1 MLANSE
7 KRSPDGASQSKHI
20 SRSGSRV
27 KKGTLLPPLSPEPP
41 PLSVPRPLFSLP
53 PLPSDRPL
61 SVMDL
66 PRLIAQVG
74 PQRARG
80 DTKWS
85 EGPRMMASALGA
97 DIPIRTP
104 DESTAHSLTEKA
116 ESTKVPTCRGKKI
129 KAVKNEKPAPDP
141 LSGTEVFQMFTERR
155 GRRELELF
163 YLKEVEGDSYRPYDL
178 RVVPCSAAGSEHY
191 IFSPHSVLHVTQR
204 GYGGL
209 LSLSEWFRESV
220 LWRDLQEIPFFR
232 DFPLRRAFT
241 RWRRNVHK
249 VIFQRRCKDLQ
260 DVLLIA
266 VPQFRNALLL
276 FNRTIEEV
284 KGTHWLPQEEN
295 TSFTLLE
302 FKDVLMTMNQEC
314 LQILEKLS
322 QYRAAILNKVKEHS
336 YRTQQELQLHLE
348 FSLKPSRSVE
358 PLHRQLLHQQQL
370 LSQLSRSES
379 VLQRLGSFSA
389 LINTITVQSII
400 SLITQDLTQFT
411 SRVLKRGELEGCL
424 FHTELSLRDDQLTV
438 DPPTH
443 LLQEA
448 VSGAILTVKDS
459 VIQMCDSCGL
469 FLEISNTSDVSQDS
483 PSDLTCIEHH
493 ITGEDTSGEECC
505 SWRLH
510 REASSRWLQL
520 QKRTSLLLQG
530 RRLHGCFSPLTQSQL
545 QQQIHIHILTTQA
558 EEEQAGVMQEADLEI
573 QQLCESFSWLV
584 DIHVFISERSV
595 SSLDS
600 LKDQPASQY
609 QDLIEKT
616 RCLTERLSSVP
627 SSVSTSNQ
635 LINIQCSRIKEP
647 LQQQL
652 RLLEEKLQQQ
662 LVQQIQI
669 LSENV
674 SSDLQRYAARLRTEP
689 GDLQELST
697 YALMMRECV
706 KMCPDMQRRLE
717 YIHSLQ
723 ETLCKNYRKMTEQ
736 EETVKEKMLAL
747 WDGFIPLLKEA
758 DIIVSCRLPSM
769 ANALDAMFSVLACDL
784 KNTVSKATAGPFID
798 PSQEAKEMVSRL
810 SLMCVHVQNLN
821 ANLEQLSSKSQNL
834 HEHPKDLSILT
845 ADVQRVKARKEL
857 WEIISAY
864 TTWREEWKQLLL
876 TEVVVSEAQGKV
888 AKWKERT
895 LSLTSIIPTHD
906 AVLQQALGNL
916 ESLEYHVEV
925 MAKLQSPMLTHRH
938 WKDIFEGMGLRFVPE
953 KKVIVAELTSL
964 PLEVHQELINKIC
977 RDAQAEYNM
986 EQNFI
991 KLQQEWKPRLFQLDK
1006 FTLPVWQHQKPQ
1018 YVLPETKKPTEGIVS
1033 KLQTANQHTCNDP
1046 RLLVIG
1052 LEIHF
1057 AEIENDLMTL
1067 STMLKSPHSVDFRL
1081 QNEHLF
1087 QSLHDLG
1094 KLLCLF
1100 ERYQQLW
1107 AFLTKMF
1114 HETSIRVQSV
1124 ELLEQFQPIDETFKD
1139 IIQSVS
1145 SDTHVW
1151 NFVNP
1156 KKTNERFY
1164 GRNFHQILIDG
1175 VSTMEAISSQMSDL
1189 LESLCQ
1195 QFPRLWFL
1203 SDWER
1208 IQLLSF
1214 DPTPCTL
1221 QPFVRKCFKGIRW
1234 LEVDCVIPSNQTG
1247 VKICGATSESQMKVL
1262 GFFGS
1267 LQEHITFPSPLEPNP
1282 NALGWLSIFEKELT
1296 LTMVQLM
1303 KKCAI
1308 VRIQLEPHTEDVA
1321 FDKEVK
1327 DIVFQ
1332 IAERR
1337 KVALPVLDLVSEYP
1351 LQCLLV
1357 VEEAVWCQSVLQ
1369 AFQESSPVM
1378 LRNIKAYNSAKWKT
1392 LGRFIRDG
1400 VTGSNC
1406 ESLVSKYRMMC
1417 LRALVQL
1424 TMKHS
1429 QQLSRLMEVQSL
1441 PESSFEWL
1449 SFMKYHINSEDC
1461 SLTDDPTC
1469 HVDVL
1474 GHRLQYDYEYF
1485 GPEDCVMGHTPSTDR
1500 AILGILLALTSY
1512 RCGFVRG
1519 PCMSGKKTT
1528 VVQLGKALGR
1538 MVVNLQCCPTM
1549 SPGVVQRMLLGAL
1562 QTGAWLLLDSVDLL
1576 TQGLLSMLGQHLF
1589 DIQQSF
1595 AEFTQKKNQRLREE
1609 PKDWNADGVTDCTN
1623 LHSDCHMVIAG
1634 KSISARPSYGCVVIS
1649 SKGYS
1654 SEVPEI
1660 LRCATRPIA
1669 LTLPDYRIIAEV
1681 MLTSIGYSDAV
1692 SLSQRLVDLIS
1703 LAQDSLCLPDSIND
1717 HQSCYLVLL
1726 QKIIS
1731 ASEMHFQQSE
1741 RQKDISDEADPTPSE
1756 TLTVRVDD
1764 KDRKEAEK
1772 PSRFLSSHLSII
1784 QGLMEETA
1792 IVKAILS
1799 VSLPV
1804 LYEQKKALQFSILL
1818 KETFPIACQFPLFQ
1832 EYIEEE
1838 EKTQLKYALTEEL
1851 QRKCFHADTEIIS
1864 SSLRLYHTMKLSPA
1878 VILIGPSGSGKTT
1891 CRCALAEALN
1901 HLAALTENDNR
1912 MEGDTPQISTWNSVD
1927 TVVLFPNAM
1936 SHKELFGS
1944 FCEKRGWQD
1953 GAVVKVL
1960 RDSEPKICNKNQ
1972 KSDQIHKWLVM
1983 DGNPV
1988 GWLDYLTTMCS
1999 PQDQFLCLSSGEILP
2014 SQPHL
2019 RLVMEVTDL
2028 RDASPSAVTRCS
2040 LVYFSGSDLWKA
2052 VWRSEMDALS
2062 SEHKLDQGTL
2072 NMWNRL
2078 AEDLFSNTLTALT
2091 SAILNEGES
2100 LESVV
2105 HGMREI
2111 MSFVRI
2117 LRALLQHVGKE
2128 GEKAGATPQVYKK
2141 DTPLHRAGTDSKGLL
2156 NRNLFLVAYIWGFSG
2171 HLHPR
2176 HWPRFDSV
2184 AHQVLFTCRY
2194 RIVVPDGESVFEYFF
2209 NIDIKTCS
2217 KNTLLTKSI
2226 PPMYRKYAS
2235 LLNIMLE
2242 ANQPVLLSGEP
2253 GSGKTTLCRT
2263 LLSFEK
2269 PHITLPASPLLRSR
2283 DLHTVLKTINCTK
2296 NCRDTQG
2303 PNAKQTGLLVFVDD
2317 LHEAPRDVFGKM
2329 STALDTLR
2337 QSISMGRILT
2347 FDGYNF
2353 KLLSAASL
2361 SYMATCCVSGSHSTV
2376 ISSRLSRLFSNFVLP
2391 SLSMD
2396 VILSIHSPRLKMW
2409 LKETQLTQS
2418 AEDMACC
2425 IITATKNVYDAV
2437 CDQFKPTVQRPLFIF
2452 SHHDLQKVFK
2462 GLCLWQPDRGTMQ
2475 QKEETILILPESEPV
2490 LNIAHLWMHE
2500 CLRTFSD
2507 RLCSEDESKTLES
2520 LIAMTATTHYGSRLA
2535 DATSPVSLDVKRL
2548 DIHTLPSDTEG
2559 QPIAKSLGNRNLPQE
2574 TKPAGQSDLKKA
2586 QTLTEPS
2593 SLSGNISSVEESLKT
2608 HAMQPQILQHME
2620 DKLANLVYAPDLSE
2634 APMNQKH
2641 IFKCS
2646 FTYQDR
2652 DLEVLLQQLRV
2663 LISRNKEDKG
2673 QEADYNILNRC
2684 VVHRQ
2689 RVGQLLH
2696 ILRALLIPGGHGL
2709 LMASNKSTGRKTTV
2723 RLAAFITGY
2732 LLMEVHPSN
2741 EDELHEILKEAV
2753 NKTRVDG
2760 VRVIILV
2767 HEGVSQPIRW
2777 ELLAAM
2783 AHQTQAGLYTED
2795 LRNVVSR
2802 ATDVR
2807 KSRRYR
2813 MDYWMSEKYLSQI
2826 HRNVHV
2832 FLLLPFTTTDSSE
2845 VPANNGDRG
2854 LTTQLMKA
2862 LSLSV
2867 CVDIYQPW
2875 SRLSLVEVAAQC
2887 LKTNPPITE
2896 RDTSEAGLSV
2906 VMAGIHQSA
2915 CQYAS
2920 VLLRDQTF
2928 NPQTFLEFI
2937 AHFHHLFKHLHTQHQ
2952 SRANRLAAVLSR
2964 LDVMSGEAAR
2974 YKQNLVKLQE
2984 EVSEAQQRELELL
2997 SALDH
3002 QRILLEEAQESC
3014 VVEENKLYDLEEQ
3027 VSHTHKQVV
3036 PVLLLGLK
3044 LLSCLNP
3051 CDLEEVR
3058 HYRDPPEGVV
3068 RIMDA
3073 VCLLF
3078 NRPPGWESAKQLLG
3092 QDNFFQELEFFERC
3106 SVTAERLQQLALM
3119 VHSPQFVPESVQGVS
3134 RACES
3139 LCLWVKAVFQCCC
3152 MQQQLELKQQMEA
3165 TARHTRAKLN
3175 RLELQKNEAKQ
3186 RQEEEKIQL
3195 EGVRAKLKETEKR

>member
-20 SRSGSRV
+20 SRSDLREPE
-27 KKGTLLPPLSPEPP
+27 GTQSGAKDPNDGLS
-41 PLSVPRPLFSLP
+41 
-53 PLPSDRPL
+53 
-61 SVMDL
+61 
-66 PRLIAQVG
+66 AG
-74 PQRARG
+74 G
-80 DTKWS
+80 
-85 EGPRMMASALGA
+85 
-97 DIPIRTP
+97 DIPIRAP
-104 DESTAHSLTEKA
+104 DESTALSLTEKA
-116 ESTKVPTCRGKKI
+116 ESIKVPTCRDKKI
-129 KAVKNEKPAPDP
+129 TAVKNGKPAPDP

-209 LSLSEWFRESV
+209 LSLSEWFQR
-220 LWRDLQEIPFFR
+220 
-232 DFPLRRAFT
+232 
-241 RWRRNVHK
+241 
-249 VIFQRRCKDLQ
+249 RRCKDLQ

-322 QYRAAILNKVKEHS
+322 QYRAAILKKVREHS

-389 LINTITVQSII
+389 LINTITVQSIV

-411 SRVLKRGELEGCL
+411 SRVLKRGEGCL
-424 FHTELSLRDDQLTV
+424 FHTELSLREDQLTV

-483 PSDLTCIEHH
+483 PSDFTCIEHH
-493 ITGEDTSGEECC
+493 ITGEDNSGEQCC

-520 QKRTSLLLQG
+520 QKRTSLLLHG

-545 QQQIHIHILTTQA
+545 QQQIHIHSLTTQA

-584 DIHVFISERSV
+584 DINVFISERSV

-635 LINIQCSRIKEP
+635 LINIQCSRIKES
-647 LQQQL
+647 LQQEL

-706 KMCPDMQRRLE
+706 KMCPVMQRRLE

-736 EETVKEKMLAL
+736 EETVKEK
-747 WDGFIPLLKEA
+747 EA
-758 DIIVSCRLPSM
+758 DSIVSCRLPSM

-810 SLMCVHVQNLN
+810 SLMCVHVQNIN
-821 ANLEQLSSKSQNL
+821 AKLEQLSSKSQNL

-876 TEVVVSEAQGKV
+876 TEVVVPEAQGKI

-953 KKVIVAELTSL
+953 KKVTVAELTSL

-986 EQNFI
+986 EQNFM
-991 KLQQEWKPRLFQLDK
+991 KLQQEWKARLFQLDK
-1006 FTLPVWQHQKPQ
+1006 FTLPVWQHLKPQ
-1018 YVLPETKKPTEGIVS
+1018 HVLPETKKPTEGTVS

-1046 RLLVIG
+1046 RLIVIG

-1067 STMLKSPHSVDFRL
+1067 STMLKSPHNVEFRL

-1087 QSLHDLG
+1087 ESLHDLG

-1114 HETSIRVQSV
+1114 HETSMSVQSV

-1151 NFVNP
+1151 NLVNP
-1156 KKTNERFY
+1156 KKTNERFH

-1175 VSTMEAISSQMSDL
+1175 VSTMEAISSKMSDL

-1203 SDWER
+1203 SDRER
-1208 IQLLSF
+1208 IQLLF
-1214 DPTPCTL
+1214 CEPTPCTL

-1234 LEVDCVIPSNQTG
+1234 LEVDCVVPSNQTG
-1247 VKICGATSESQMKVL
+1247 VKVCGATSESQMKVL

-1267 LQEHITFPSPLEPNP
+1267 LQEHITFRSPLEPNP

-1308 VRIQLEPHTEDVA
+1308 VRIQLEPPTEDVA

-1337 KVALPVLDLVSEYP
+1337 KVALPVLDLMSEYP

-1357 VEEAVWCQSVLQ
+1357 VEEAVWCKSVLQ
-1369 AFQESSPVM
+1369 ALQESSPVM

-1474 GHRLQYDYEYF
+1474 GHRLQYDNEYF
-1485 GPEDCVMGHTPSTDR
+1485 GPEDCAMGHTPSTDR

-1576 TQGLLSMLGQHLF
+1576 TQGVLSMLGQHLF

-1595 AEFTQKKNQRLREE
+1595 AEFTKKKNQRLKEE

-1634 KSISARPSYGCVVIS
+1634 ESISARPSYGCVVIS

-1692 SLSQRLVDLIS
+1692 SLSQRVVDLIS

-1731 ASEMHFQQSE
+1731 ASEMHFQQSIK
-1741 RQKDISDEADPTPSE
+1741 QQDISDEADPTPSE
-1756 TLTVRVDD
+1756 TVTVRVDE

-1799 VSLPV
+1799 VSLPA
-1804 LYEQKKALQFSILL
+1804 LYEHKKALQFSILL

-1838 EKTQLKYALTEEL
+1838 EKTQLKDALTEEL

-1901 HLAALTENDNR
+1901 HLAAKTENDNR

-1936 SHKELFGS
+1936 SHKELFGR

-1960 RDSEPKICNKNQ
+1960 RDSEPKICNKKQ
-1972 KSDQIHKWLVM
+1972 KS
-1983 DGNPV
+1983 
-1988 GWLDYLTTMCS
+1988 
-1999 PQDQFLCLSSGEILP
+1999 
-2014 SQPHL
+2014 
-2019 RLVMEVTDL
+2019 
-2028 RDASPSAVTRCS
+2028 
-2040 LVYFSGSDLWKA
+2040 SDLWKA

-2072 NMWNRL
+2072 KMWNRL

-2091 SAILNEGES
+2091 SAIQNEGES

-2111 MSFVRI
+2111 LSFVRI

-2128 GEKAGATPQVYKK
+2128 GDKAGATPQVDKK

-2209 NIDIKTCS
+2209 NIDIKTCP
-2217 KNTLLTKSI
+2217 KNTLLANSI

-2253 GSGKTTLCRT
+2253 GCGKTNLCRT

-2296 NCRDTQG
+2296 NCRDNQG
-2303 PNAKQTGLLVFVDD
+2303 PNAKQSGLLLFVDD
-2317 LHEAPRDVFGKM
+2317 LHEAPGDVFGKM
-2329 STALDTLR
+2329 STALETLR
-2337 QSISMGRILT
+2337 QSLSIGQILT

-2361 SYMATCCVSGSHSTV
+2361 SYMATCCVSGSY
-2376 ISSRLSRLFSNFVLP
+2376 
-2391 SLSMD
+2391 
-2396 VILSIHSPRLKMW
+2396 K
-2409 LKETQLTQS
+2409 
-2418 AEDMACC
+2418 
-2425 IITATKNVYDAV
+2425 
-2437 CDQFKPTVQRPLFIF
+2437 
-2452 SHHDLQKVFK
+2452 
-2462 GLCLWQPDRGTMQ
+2462 
-2475 QKEETILILPESEPV
+2475 
-2490 LNIAHLWMHE
+2490 
-2500 CLRTFSD
+2500 
-2507 RLCSEDESKTLES
+2507 
-2520 LIAMTATTHYGSRLA
+2520 
-2535 DATSPVSLDVKRL
+2535 
-2548 DIHTLPSDTEG
+2548 
-2559 QPIAKSLGNRNLPQE
+2559 
-2574 TKPAGQSDLKKA
+2574 TKPPGQSDLKKGR
-2586 QTLTEPS
+2586 TLTEPS

-2620 DKLANLVYAPDLSE
+2620 DKLANLVYGPDLSE

-2684 VVHRQ
+2684 MVHRQ

-2709 LMASNKSTGRKTTV
+2709 LMASNKGTGRKTTV

-2732 LLMEVHPSN
+2732 LLMEVHPGN
-2741 EDELHEILKEAV
+2741 EDELHEILKEAG

-2767 HEGVSQPIRW
+2767 HEGVSQPIRG

-2832 FLLLPFTTTDSSE
+2832 FLLLPFTITDSSE
-2845 VPANNGDRG
+2845 VPANIGDRG
-2854 LTTQLMKA
+2854 LTVNTFFIYVLQH
-2862 LSLSV
+2862 LSL
-2867 CVDIYQPW
+2867 
-2875 SRLSLVEVAAQC
+2875 
-2887 LKTNPPITE
+2887 N
-2896 RDTSEAGLSV
+2896 
-2906 VMAGIHQSA
+2906 QST
-2915 CQYAS
+2915 C
-2920 VLLRDQTF
+2920 
-2928 NPQTFLEFI
+2928 N
-2937 AHFHHLFKHLHTQHQ
+2937 
-2952 SRANRLAAVLSR
+2952 
-2964 LDVMSGEAAR
+2964 
-2974 YKQNLVKLQE
+2974 
-2984 EVSEAQQRELELL
+2984 
-2997 SALDH
+2997 
-3002 QRILLEEAQESC
+3002 
-3014 VVEENKLYDLEEQ
+3014 
-3027 VSHTHKQVV
+3027 
-3036 PVLLLGLK
+3036 
-3044 LLSCLNP
+3044 
-3051 CDLEEVR
+3051 
-3058 HYRDPPEGVV
+3058 
-3068 RIMDA
+3068 
-3073 VCLLF
+3073 
-3078 NRPPGWESAKQLLG
+3078 
-3092 QDNFFQELEFFERC
+3092 
-3106 SVTAERLQQLALM
+3106 
-3119 VHSPQFVPESVQGVS
+3119 
-3134 RACES
+3134 
-3139 LCLWVKAVFQCCC
+3139 
-3152 MQQQLELKQQMEA
+3152 
-3165 TARHTRAKLN
+3165 
-3175 RLELQKNEAKQ
+3175 
-3186 RQEEEKIQL
+3186 
-3195 EGVRAKLKETEKR
+3195 

>member
-1 MLANSE
+1 
-7 KRSPDGASQSKHI
+7 
-20 SRSGSRV
+20 
-27 KKGTLLPPLSPEPP
+27 
-41 PLSVPRPLFSLP
+41 
-53 PLPSDRPL
+53 
-61 SVMDL
+61 
-66 PRLIAQVG
+66 
-74 PQRARG
+74 
-80 DTKWS
+80 
-85 EGPRMMASALGA
+85 
-97 DIPIRTP
+97 
-104 DESTAHSLTEKA
+104 
-116 ESTKVPTCRGKKI
+116 
-129 KAVKNEKPAPDP
+129 
-141 LSGTEVFQMFTERR
+141 
-155 GRRELELF
+155 
-163 YLKEVEGDSYRPYDL
+163 
-178 RVVPCSAAGSEHY
+178 
-191 IFSPHSVLHVTQR
+191 
-204 GYGGL
+204 
-209 LSLSEWFRESV
+209 
-220 LWRDLQEIPFFR
+220 
-232 DFPLRRAFT
+232 
-241 RWRRNVHK
+241 
-249 VIFQRRCKDLQ
+249 
-260 DVLLIA
+260 
-266 VPQFRNALLL
+266 
-276 FNRTIEEV
+276 
-284 KGTHWLPQEEN
+284 
-295 TSFTLLE
+295 
-302 FKDVLMTMNQEC
+302 
-314 LQILEKLS
+314 
-322 QYRAAILNKVKEHS
+322 
-336 YRTQQELQLHLE
+336 
-348 FSLKPSRSVE
+348 
-358 PLHRQLLHQQQL
+358 
-370 LSQLSRSES
+370 
-379 VLQRLGSFSA
+379 
-389 LINTITVQSII
+389 
-400 SLITQDLTQFT
+400 
-411 SRVLKRGELEGCL
+411 
-424 FHTELSLRDDQLTV
+424 
-438 DPPTH
+438 
-443 LLQEA
+443 
-448 VSGAILTVKDS
+448 
-459 VIQMCDSCGL
+459 
-469 FLEISNTSDVSQDS
+469 
-483 PSDLTCIEHH
+483 
-493 ITGEDTSGEECC
+493 
-505 SWRLH
+505 
-510 REASSRWLQL
+510 
-520 QKRTSLLLQG
+520 
-530 RRLHGCFSPLTQSQL
+530 
-545 QQQIHIHILTTQA
+545 
-558 EEEQAGVMQEADLEI
+558 
-573 QQLCESFSWLV
+573 
-584 DIHVFISERSV
+584 
-595 SSLDS
+595 
-600 LKDQPASQY
+600 
-609 QDLIEKT
+609 
-616 RCLTERLSSVP
+616 
-627 SSVSTSNQ
+627 
-635 LINIQCSRIKEP
+635 
-647 LQQQL
+647 
-652 RLLEEKLQQQ
+652 
-662 LVQQIQI
+662 
-669 LSENV
+669 
-674 SSDLQRYAARLRTEP
+674 
-689 GDLQELST
+689 
-697 YALMMRECV
+697 
-706 KMCPDMQRRLE
+706 
-717 YIHSLQ
+717 
-723 ETLCKNYRKMTEQ
+723 
-736 EETVKEKMLAL
+736 
-747 WDGFIPLLKEA
+747 
-758 DIIVSCRLPSM
+758 
-769 ANALDAMFSVLACDL
+769 
-784 KNTVSKATAGPFID
+784 
-798 PSQEAKEMVSRL
+798 
-810 SLMCVHVQNLN
+810 
-821 ANLEQLSSKSQNL
+821 
-834 HEHPKDLSILT
+834 
-845 ADVQRVKARKEL
+845 
-857 WEIISAY
+857 
-864 TTWREEWKQLLL
+864 
-876 TEVVVSEAQGKV
+876 
-888 AKWKERT
+888 
-895 LSLTSIIPTHD
+895 
-906 AVLQQALGNL
+906 
-916 ESLEYHVEV
+916 
-925 MAKLQSPMLTHRH
+925 
-938 WKDIFEGMGLRFVPE
+938 
-953 KKVIVAELTSL
+953 
-964 PLEVHQELINKIC
+964 
-977 RDAQAEYNM
+977 M
-986 EQNFI
+986 EQKFI
-991 KLQQEWKPRLFQLDK
+991 QLQQEWKPRLFQLDK
-1006 FTLPVWQHQKPQ
+1006 FTLPDWQHQKPQ
-1018 YVLPETKKPTEGIVS
+1018 HVLPETKKPTEGTVS

-1067 STMLKSPHSVDFRL
+1067 STMLKSPHSVEFRL

-1114 HETSIRVQSV
+1114 HETSISVQSV

-1156 KKTNERFY
+1156 KKTNERFH

-1214 DPTPCTL
+1214 EPTPSTL

-1234 LEVDCVIPSNQTG
+1234 LEVDCVVPSNQTG

-1308 VRIQLEPHTEDVA
+1308 VRIQLEPPTEDVA
-1321 FDKEVK
+1321 FDNQVK

-1400 VTGSNC
+1400 VTGSDC

-1429 QQLSRLMEVQSL
+1429 QQLSRLMEVHSL

-1595 AEFTQKKNQRLREE
+1595 AEFTKKKNQRLKEE
-1609 PKDWNADGVTDCTN
+1609 PKDWNADTDCTN

-1756 TLTVRVDD
+1756 AVTVRVDG
-1764 KDRKEAEK
+1764 KERKESEK
-1772 PSRFLSSHLSII
+1772 PSRFLSSHLAII

-1832 EYIEEE
+1832 EYIEED
-1838 EKTQLKYALTEEL
+1838 EKTQLKDALTEEL

-1864 SSLRLYHTMKLSPA
+1864 SSLRLYHAMKLSPA

-1960 RDSEPKICNKNQ
+1960 RDSEPKICNKKQ

-2128 GEKAGATPQVYKK
+2128 GDKAGATPQVDKK

-2184 AHQVLFTCRY
+2184 APSSAVYAADTELWFLM
-2194 RIVVPDGESVFEYFF
+2194 GESVFACYCFL
-2209 NIDIKTCS
+2209 NIDIKTWPRRTHCRQILS
-2217 KNTLLTKSI
+2217 L
-2226 PPMYRKYAS
+2226 PMYRKYA
-2235 LLNIMLE
+2235 
-2242 ANQPVLLSGEP
+2242 LSFLKHHVGGEP
-2253 GSGKTTLCRT
+2253 AGVARRRTRLWKNATLCRT

-2269 PHITLPASPLLRSR
+2269 PHITL
-2283 DLHTVLKTINCTK
+2283 
-2296 NCRDTQG
+2296 Q
-2303 PNAKQTGLLVFVDD
+2303 
-2317 LHEAPRDVFGKM
+2317 
-2329 STALDTLR
+2329 
-2337 QSISMGRILT
+2337 
-2347 FDGYNF
+2347 
-2353 KLLSAASL
+2353 
-2361 SYMATCCVSGSHSTV
+2361 
-2376 ISSRLSRLFSNFVLP
+2376 
-2391 SLSMD
+2391 
-2396 VILSIHSPRLKMW
+2396 
-2409 LKETQLTQS
+2409 
-2418 AEDMACC
+2418 
-2425 IITATKNVYDAV
+2425 
-2437 CDQFKPTVQRPLFIF
+2437 
-2452 SHHDLQKVFK
+2452 
-2462 GLCLWQPDRGTMQ
+2462 
-2475 QKEETILILPESEPV
+2475 PV
-2490 LNIAHLWMHE
+2490 L
-2500 CLRTFSD
+2500 
-2507 RLCSEDESKTLES
+2507 
-2520 LIAMTATTHYGSRLA
+2520 Y
-2535 DATSPVSLDVKRL
+2535 
-2548 DIHTLPSDTEG
+2548 
-2559 QPIAKSLGNRNLPQE
+2559 
-2574 TKPAGQSDLKKA
+2574 
-2586 QTLTEPS
+2586 
-2593 SLSGNISSVEESLKT
+2593 
-2608 HAMQPQILQHME
+2608 
-2620 DKLANLVYAPDLSE
+2620 
-2634 APMNQKH
+2634 
-2641 IFKCS
+2641 
-2646 FTYQDR
+2646 
-2652 DLEVLLQQLRV
+2652 
-2663 LISRNKEDKG
+2663 
-2673 QEADYNILNRC
+2673 
-2684 VVHRQ
+2684 
-2689 RVGQLLH
+2689 
-2696 ILRALLIPGGHGL
+2696 
-2709 LMASNKSTGRKTTV
+2709 
-2723 RLAAFITGY
+2723 
-2732 LLMEVHPSN
+2732 
-2741 EDELHEILKEAV
+2741 
-2753 NKTRVDG
+2753 
-2760 VRVIILV
+2760 
-2767 HEGVSQPIRW
+2767 
-2777 ELLAAM
+2777 
-2783 AHQTQAGLYTED
+2783 
-2795 LRNVVSR
+2795 
-2802 ATDVR
+2802 
-2807 KSRRYR
+2807 
-2813 MDYWMSEKYLSQI
+2813 
-2826 HRNVHV
+2826 
-2832 FLLLPFTTTDSSE
+2832 
-2845 VPANNGDRG
+2845 
-2854 LTTQLMKA
+2854 
-2862 LSLSV
+2862 
-2867 CVDIYQPW
+2867 
-2875 SRLSLVEVAAQC
+2875 
-2887 LKTNPPITE
+2887 
-2896 RDTSEAGLSV
+2896 
-2906 VMAGIHQSA
+2906 
-2915 CQYAS
+2915 
-2920 VLLRDQTF
+2920 
-2928 NPQTFLEFI
+2928 
-2937 AHFHHLFKHLHTQHQ
+2937 
-2952 SRANRLAAVLSR
+2952 
-2964 LDVMSGEAAR
+2964 
-2974 YKQNLVKLQE
+2974 
-2984 EVSEAQQRELELL
+2984 
-2997 SALDH
+2997 
-3002 QRILLEEAQESC
+3002 
-3014 VVEENKLYDLEEQ
+3014 
-3027 VSHTHKQVV
+3027 
-3036 PVLLLGLK
+3036 
-3044 LLSCLNP
+3044 
-3051 CDLEEVR
+3051 
-3058 HYRDPPEGVV
+3058 
-3068 RIMDA
+3068 
-3073 VCLLF
+3073 
-3078 NRPPGWESAKQLLG
+3078 
-3092 QDNFFQELEFFERC
+3092 
-3106 SVTAERLQQLALM
+3106 
-3119 VHSPQFVPESVQGVS
+3119 
-3134 RACES
+3134 
-3139 LCLWVKAVFQCCC
+3139 
-3152 MQQQLELKQQMEA
+3152 
-3165 TARHTRAKLN
+3165 
-3175 RLELQKNEAKQ
+3175 
-3186 RQEEEKIQL
+3186 
-3195 EGVRAKLKETEKR
+3195 